1 MLVLITGT
9 PGAAKTLYAVSEIAS
24 AVPGSTVEKD
34 RVPIPRRLFSN
45 IKDLRLEH
53 THIDGDDLNKWHTW
67 AKPGDVIVFDEV
79 QEVWRPRGLGIKVP
93 DCIAALETHR
103 HMGVDIVLITQHPM
117 LVDPNIRRLVNQHLH
132 LRRLPFSSSW
142 LYEWDHC
149 ANPGQVRTCVQS
161 KVWFHKKSAYAL
173 YTSAQLH
180 TKPTTRIPRIAFVGL
195 AALAGLAY
203 MGPMAYSRV
212 TSSLGAPDSSSKPIQ
227 SSVVPALPS
236 PPPAQLPEAPA
247 LPVAPVGPS
256 QATSAPVFA
265 GCIAT
270 RGGACS
276 CYDTQGRS
284 FPQEIEVCST
294 FDRPPPLPSHA
305 LPEPVQARV
314 FDPEEAE
321 VLQFLAKQRDPSR
334 KAQGASLTLTNG
346 PHFAERPSDGS
357 DWR

>member
-180 TKPTTRIPRIAFVGL
+180 TKSTTRIPRIAFVGL

-212 TSSLGAPDSSSKPIQ
+212 TSSLGAPDASSRPIQ
-227 SSVVPALPS
+227 SSAVPDLPSPSPSQLPEVPALP
-236 PPPAQLPEAPA
+236 
-247 LPVAPVGPS
+247 VVPVGPS
-256 QATSAPVFA
+256 QATSAPVFS
-265 GCIAT
+265 GCLAT
-270 RGGACS
+270 RSGTCS
-276 CYDTQGRS
+276 CYDTEGRKLDQD
-284 FPQEIEVCST
+284 PEVCAS
-294 FDRPPPLPSHA
+294 FDRPPPLSAEA
-305 LPEPVQARV
+305 LPEPVPVRV
-314 FDPEEAE
+314 FDPDEAD
-321 VLQFLAKQRDPSR
+321 VFDFLGRLKR
-334 KAQGASLTLTNG
+334 KGQASVT
-346 PHFAERPSDGS
+346 DGLS
-357 DWR
+357 

>member
-9 PGAAKTLYAVSEIAS
+9 PGAAKTVYAVSEIAA

-34 RVPIPRRLFSN
+34 GVPIPRRLFSN
-45 IKDLRLEH
+45 IRDLRLEH

-149 ANPGQVRTCVQS
+149 ANPGQVRTCIQS
-161 KVWFHKKSAYAL
+161 KVWFHKKSAYDL

-180 TKPTTRIPRIAFVGL
+180 TKPTTRIPRVAFLGV

-203 MGPMAYSRV
+203 IGPMAYSRV
-212 TSSLGAPDSSSKPIQ
+212 TSSLGSVDATAKPVQTSTAPSLLP
-227 SSVVPALPS
+227 VPPV
-236 PPPAQLPEAPA
+236 QLPEAPA
-247 LPVAPVGPS
+247 LPVPPVDPPLASAP
-256 QATSAPVFA
+256 PVFA
-265 GCIAT
+265 GCMASQS
-270 RGGACS
+270 GACS
-276 CYDTQGRS
+276 CYDTQGRKVDQD
-284 FPQEIEVCST
+284 PEVCTS
-294 FDRPPPLPSHA
+294 FDRPPPLSAEA
-305 LPEPVQARV
+305 LPEPVLPRV
-314 FDPEEAE
+314 FDPDEAD
-321 VLQFLAKQRDPSR
+321 VRRFLAKQRDPGH
-334 KAQGASLTLTNG
+334 KAQGADVTRTTG
-346 PHFAERPSDGS
+346 PQFAERPSVGME
-357 DWR
+357 WR